1 MPQTGKMIKNNKFSI
16 LIALIIILLSF
27 SKASSF
33 QEINF
38 INIPYLDK
46 LVHFGLYF
54 LLMMVIILEHQKS
67 LQNTRTLI
75 LIGLIPIIFG
85 AFIEL
90 GQSGLTVSREADIL
104 DVLSNS
110 AGVASALLLWLLIKP
125 YRA

>member
-1 MPQTGKMIKNNKFSI
+1 MIKNNKFSI
-16 LIALIIILLSF
+16 LIAVIITFLSF

-38 INIPYLDK
+38 IDIPYLDK

-54 LLMMVIILEHQKS
+54 LLMMVIILEHRKS
-67 LQNTRTLI
+67 FQNTRILI
-75 LIGLIPIIFG
+75 LISLIPIIFG

-110 AGVASALLLWLLIKP
+110 AGVVSALLLWLLIRP
-125 YRA
+125 YRIENT

>member
-1 MPQTGKMIKNNKFSI
+1 MIKNNKFSI